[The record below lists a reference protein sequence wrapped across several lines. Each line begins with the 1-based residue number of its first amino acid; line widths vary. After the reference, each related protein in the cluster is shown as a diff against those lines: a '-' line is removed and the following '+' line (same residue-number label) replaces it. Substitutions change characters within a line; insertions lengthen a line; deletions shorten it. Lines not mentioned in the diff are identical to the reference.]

1 MNTSIATEFGQ
12 ILRKLRKEAG
22 LTQEKLGMEAGLQ
35 RNYVSS
41 LELGEKQP
49 SLSSVFKLAQALKIE
64 ASSLIRLV
72 EMNIKNSPK
81 NDL

>member
-1 MNTSIATEFGQ
+1 MNTSIATVFGQ
-12 ILRKLRKEAG
+12 VLRQLRKEAG

-49 SLSSVFKLAQALKIE
+49 SLSSVFKLAQALKMD
-64 ASSLIRLV
+64 ASSLVRLV
-72 EMNIKNSPK
+72 ETNIKN
-81 NDL
+81 